1 MKLNF
6 ENINKITISKD
17 LLLDCGVKL
26 NKFDVAFETYG
37 KLDKNKK
44 NAILIFH
51 ALSGDQFVTG
61 LNKVT

>member
-44 NAILIFH
+44 MPY
-51 ALSGDQFVTG
+51 
-61 LNKVT
+61 